1 MGSGKWQRARIMIT
15 VKTYPELSAK
25 YHETSCVAGI
35 RLDQGTPQHVRLFP
49 VPFRLLNEESQ
60 FAKYSIVEVDV
71 QRHHED
77 RRPESLR
84 PNLQTLKVIERLG
97 TADGWRERF
106 SHVRPLVAPSLCSIK
121 RDQEVRGTS
130 LGVFRPAEF
139 TGFRFAP
146 AEPWPASKAALAD
159 QLDLL
164 AQDLRQLEW
173 VPLEF
178 RYSFRC
184 ADQGCG
190 GHDMGLRDWE
200 AGESYR
206 KFLRQ
211 YGKDDVEEGL
221 RERWFDRMVSP
232 EKAVHCF
239 VGNVAARPKTFLL
252 LGLFYPRRDVV
263 ENFQESLFDL

>member
-1 MGSGKWQRARIMIT
+1 MIT
-15 VKTYPELSAK
+15 VKTYPELSTR

-35 RLDQGTPQHVRLFP
+35 RLDHGPPEHVRLFP
-49 VPFRLLNEESQ
+49 VPFRLLKEESQ

-71 QRHHED
+71 QRHHGD

-84 PNLQTLKVIERLG
+84 PNLDTLKVVDRIG
-97 TADGWRERF
+97 TTDGWRERL
-106 SHVRPLVAPSLCSIK
+106 SHIRPLVAPSLCAIK
-121 RDQEVRGTS
+121 RDQEKRRTS

-139 TGFRFAP
+139 TGFRLEP

-159 QLDLL
+159 QMDLID
-164 AQDLRQLEW
+164 QDLRQLEW

-184 ADQGCG
+184 ADEQCN
-190 GHDMGLRDWE
+190 GHEMGLRDWE

-206 KFLRQ
+206 KFLRR
-211 YGKDDVEEGL
+211 YGKQAVQDKL
-221 RERWFDRMVSP
+221 RERWFDRMVTP
-232 EKAVHCF
+232 ERAVHCF
-239 VGNVAARPKTFLL
+239 VGNVAARPKTFML

-263 ENFQESLFDL
+263 DHDQTSLFEL

>member
-1 MGSGKWQRARIMIT
+1 
-15 VKTYPELSAK
+15 
-25 YHETSCVAGI
+25 
-35 RLDQGTPQHVRLFP
+35 
-49 VPFRLLNEESQ
+49 
-60 FAKYSIVEVDV
+60 
-71 QRHHED
+71 
-77 RRPESLR
+77 
-84 PNLQTLKVIERLG
+84 
-97 TADGWRERF
+97 
-106 SHVRPLVAPSLCSIK
+106 K
-121 RDQEVRGTS
+121 RDQELRGTS

-164 AQDLRQLEW
+164 AQNLRQLEW

-184 ADQGCG
+184 ADQECA

-206 KFLRQ
+206 KFFRH
-211 YGKDDVEEGL
+211 YGMDGVEEKL
-221 RERWFDRMVSP
+221 RERWFDRMVTA

-239 VGNVAARPKTFLL
+239 VGNVAARPETFLL

>member
-15 VKTYPELSAK
+15 VKTYPELSTK
-25 YHETSCVAGI
+25 YHETSCVAGV
-35 RLDQGTPQHVRLFP
+35 RLDQGAPQHVRLFP
-49 VPFRLLNEESQ
+49 VPFRLLSEESQ

-71 QRHHED
+71 QRHHGD

-84 PNLQTLKVIERLG
+84 PNLQSLKVIERLG

-106 SHVRPLVAPSLCSIK
+106 SHVRPLVAPSLCSIR
-121 RDQEVRGTS
+121 RDQETRGTS

-139 TGFRFAP
+139 NGFRFAP

-184 ADQGCG
+184 ADQVCG

-211 YGKDDVEEGL
+211 YGKDDVEEKL
-221 RERWFDRMVSP
+221 RERWFDRMVTP